1 MVRLYRYTGTCET
14 LSVRVYLRPF
24 VLYLTVVYSSSAPLT
39 LTNLGQYLIPVSM
52 PGSMIVDFIANTQQQ
67 AEERLKDAIS

>member
-1 MVRLYRYTGTCET
+1 MFVY
-14 LSVRVYLRPF
+14 VYLG
-24 VLYLTVVYSSSAPLT
+24 LMLTLNVVYSSSAPLT

-52 PGSMIVDFIANTQQQ
+52 PGSMIVDFIAKTQQQ

>member
-1 MVRLYRYTGTCET
+1 M
-14 LSVRVYLRPF
+14 
-24 VLYLTVVYSSSAPLT
+24 LYLTVVYRSSAPLT

-52 PGSMIVDFIANTQQQ
+52 PGSMIVDFIAKTQQQ